1 MAGFA
6 IATKM
11 NTLRLASDMFVQA
24 PEFITRMMTS
34 DTNGLQDVQSDE
46 LARSDSSAGN
56 MNLMNLLRWAQKVSE
71 AIDKYSELN
80 QS

>member
-11 NTLRLASDMFVQA
+11 NTLRLASDVLMQA
-24 PEFITRMMTS
+24 PEFVTRMMAGDTS
-34 DTNGLQDVQSDE
+34 GSNDLQSED

-56 MNLMNLLRWAQKVSE
+56 MNLMNLLRGAQKVSE
-71 AIDKYSELN
+71 AFDKYTELN